1 MPPAPPP
8 AAELAWVVVGLLTVA
23 LYYLAAAG
31 RGTPIPLGLLLPFQA
46 LPALGA
52 FLWRWHRKA
61 YLRWVL

>member
-1 MPPAPPP
+1 M
-8 AAELAWVVVGLLTVA
+8 VVGLLTVA